1 MFNII
6 ISQLLKKKIIIK
18 IVFSFFYMF
27 GNIVE
32 TLSLFCKSQRGKNL
46 LTVVRK
52 TIEFFV
58 LQPPSGN
65 VTVASD
71 IMVSVT
77 ADI

>member
-1 MFNII
+1 MFYRIE
-6 ISQLLKKKIIIK
+6 
-18 IVFSFFYMF
+18 
-27 GNIVE
+27 NIVE
-32 TLSLFCKSQRGKNL
+32 ILSLFCERQRGRN

-52 TIEFFV
+52 AIEFFV
-58 LQPPSGN
+58 LQPSCGN

>member
-1 MFNII
+1 M
-6 ISQLLKKKIIIK
+6 
-18 IVFSFFYMF
+18 FYMI

-46 LTVVRK
+46 LTVVREA
-52 TIEFFV
+52 IEF